1 MVSNSYGSAIDRF
14 RCPAPVESGRRCGDA
29 DLDYRVVR
37 SHIRCPGNL
46 SWLSLAQL
54 TDIACT
60 LISRT
65 FRFRST
71 ARAYPVRRLSLSFS
85 EFLRAE
91 RFFARPT
98 AVAAVLLKKMQP
110 GAIDLAISLR
120 RWHMDHLMFRVE
132 FATAKKGH
140 LFQYPT
146 L

>member
-1 MVSNSYGSAIDRF
+1 
-14 RCPAPVESGRRCGDA
+14 VESNTWCSRACVAHWIVCDRIRTPGDYFR
-29 DLDYRVVR
+29 L
-37 SHIRCPGNL
+37 P
-46 SWLSLAQL
+46 LAQL

-65 FRFRST
+65 FRFRSA
-71 ARAYPVRRLSLSFS
+71 ARAYPARRLSLSFS